1 MDESAIFIIGANGQL
16 GLALKSKYPNARSA
30 DSGELDIT
38 NIDAV
43 NSYDWS
49 GIKVIINAAAYTN
62 VDQAE
67 TSEGRVITWQVNSSG
82 VANLVKLAES
92 RDITLVHVSTEYVF
106 DGTKTPHT
114 ESEPFSPLG
123 VYGQSKAAGDIA
135 ASLLPKHYIVR
146 TSWVIGEGKN
156 FVRTMISLGQ
166 KGVSPTVVS
175 DQIGRLT
182 FTSELV
188 KAIDYLLTNQ
198 SSYGIYNVSNSGE
211 SVSWADVTRAIF
223 NEAGFNLEV
232 KDTTTSEYFKDR
244 VDVAPRPLESA
255 LDLTKLIGTGFV
267 STDWKEDLSSYIKKE
282 LQ

>member
-198 SSYGIYNVSNSGE
+198 SSYGIYNVINSGE